1 MSETL
6 LLVGL
11 QWGDEG
17 KGKVI
22 DALSSRYEIV
32 ARFQGG
38 ANAGHTVQIDDEK
51 FVLHLVP
58 SGILHP
64 GTLCIVGNGLV
75 VDPGGLLEEID
86 GLRERG
92 VEVDDN
98 LAVSDRAHVV
108 MPHHKIMDK
117 ASESERGEGKIGT
130 TGRGIGPC
138 YADKAARCGIRFAE
152 MMNPEVFRERLD
164 ALMDVKNRVLTDIYG
179 LDPLDVNAVYE
190 EYCGYAERLRP
201 FVKDTVPIIHEALRE
216 GHSILL
222 EGAQGSLLDLNFGTY
237 PYVTS
242 SPVVAGGGAVGTGIP
257 PTRIDR
263 VMGVAKSYCSRVGK
277 GPFPTEQ
284 DNEIGE
290 LIRERGQEF
299 GSTTGRPRRC
309 GWLDGVAL
317 RHTTALNGVGA
328 LAVGLLDVLSA
339 FETIRVCTSYR
350 VDGSTLEHFP
360 ASLETLGAVEPIYE
374 EFPGWQCDI
383 TEITEWED
391 LPVEA
396 REYLKAI
403 EQIAGAPV
411 EFVSVGPDRTQVIE
425 RKGDD

>member
-58 SGILHP
+58 SGILHS

-92 VEVDDN
+92 VEVGDN

-152 MMNPEVFRERLD
+152 MMNPDVFRERLE
-164 ALMDVKNRVLTDIYG
+164 ALMDVKNRMLTDIYG
-179 LDPLDVNAVYE
+179 LDPLDVDEVYE
-190 EYCGYAERLRP
+190 EYRGHAERLRP

-216 GHSILL
+216 GRSILL

-263 VMGVAKSYCSRVGK
+263 VMGVAKSYCSRVGE

-339 FETIRVCTSYR
+339 FETIKVCTSYR
-350 VDGSTLEHFP
+350 VDGKKLEHFP
-360 ASLETLGAVEPIYE
+360 ASLETLGAVEPVYE

-383 TEITEWED
+383 TDITEWED

-396 REYLKAI
+396 QKYLKAI
-403 EQIAGAPV
+403 EQMAGAPV

>member
-22 DALSSRYEIV
+22 DALSSRFEIV

-38 ANAGHTVQIDDEK
+38 ANAGHTVQIGDEK
-51 FVLHLVP
+51 FILHLVP

-64 GTLCIVGNGLV
+64 GTLCVVGNGV
-75 VDPGGLLEEID
+75 VADPGGLLDEID
-86 GLRERG
+86 ALRERG
-92 VEVDDN
+92 VEVGEN

-108 MPHHKIMDK
+108 MPHHKVMDR
-117 ASESERGEGKIGT
+117 ASESELGEGKIGT

-152 MMNPEVFRERLD
+152 MLQPRVFRSRLD
-164 ALMDVKNRVLTDIYG
+164 ALMDLKNRILVEIYG
-179 LDPLDVNAVYE
+179 REPLDTDAIYE

-201 FVKDTVPIIHEALRE
+201 FVRDTVAILHDALRQ
-216 GHSILL
+216 GRSILL

-242 SPVVAGGGAVGTGIP
+242 SAVVAGGAPVGTGIP
-257 PTRIDR
+257 PGRINR
-263 VMGVAKSYCSRVGK
+263 VLGVAKSYCTRVGE

-284 DNEIGE
+284 ANEAGA
-290 LIRERGQEF
+290 LMRERGNEY

-317 RHTTALNGVGA
+317 RHTTALNGVDA
-328 LAVGLLDVLSA
+328 LSVGLLDVLSA
-339 FETIRVCTSYR
+339 FETINVCTGYR
-350 VDGSTLEHFP
+350 VDGRTLEQFP
-360 ASLETLGAVEPIYE
+360 ASLETLGAVEPVYE
-374 EFPGWQCDI
+374 QFPGWQSDI
-383 TEITEWED
+383 TEATEWEH
-391 LPVEA
+391 LPAPA
-396 REYLKAI
+396 RNYLEAI
-403 EQIAGAPV
+403 ERIAGAPV
-411 EFVSVGPDRTQVIE
+411 QFVSVGPERNQLIE
-425 RKGDD
+425 RKADD

>member
-38 ANAGHTVQIDDEK
+38 ANAGHTVQINDEK

-86 GLRERG
+86 GLRESG
-92 VEVDDN
+92 VEVGDN

-108 MPHHKIMDK
+108 MPHHKIMDR
-117 ASESERGEGKIGT
+117 AGETERGESKIGT

-152 MMNPEVFRERLD
+152 MMDAKLFRRRLT
-164 ALMDVKNRVLTDIYG
+164 ALMDVKNRVLADIYG
-179 LDPLDVNAVYE
+179 LEPLNVDEIYE

-201 FVKDTVPIIHEALRE
+201 FVRDTVPILHAALRD
-216 GHSILL
+216 GRSILL

-242 SPVVAGGGAVGTGIP
+242 SAVVAGGGAIGTGIP

-263 VMGVAKSYCSRVGK
+263 VMGVAKSYCSRVGE

-284 DNEIGE
+284 DNETGE

-328 LAVGLLDVLSA
+328 LAIGLLDVLGA
-339 FETIRVCTSYR
+339 FETIKVCTSYR
-350 VDGSTLEHFP
+350 VDGRTLEHFP
-360 ASLETLGAVEPIYE
+360 ASPETLGAVEPVYE

-383 TEITEWED
+383 AEVTEWND
-391 LPVEA
+391 LPVQA
-396 REYLKAI
+396 RDYLKAI
-403 EQIAGAPV
+403 ERITDAPV

-425 RKGDD
+425 RIGDD